1 MIKIIISGCNGKMGK
16 VLAKITADQKDLSVV
31 AGIDKNA
38 EGYAHPFPV
47 YADAS
52 ACKEKADVLID
63 FSHHSALPDLIT
75 YCLCTK
81 TPLVVATTG
90 LDEEISK
97 NLLDASNSIPIFQT
111 GNMSLGINVLTG
123 LAKKATQALGDT
135 FDIEIIEKHHNQK
148 VDAPSGTAYLIAN
161 GINEVVE
168 DRKEFVYGRHGKAA
182 VRKNTDI
189 GIHAIRGG
197 TIAGEHTV
205 IFAGPDEIIE
215 IKHTALSKDIFALGA
230 IKAARFLANQTT
242 GFYNMNDIL

>member
-1 MIKIIISGCNGKMGK
+1 MISGCNGKMGK
-16 VLAKITADQKDLSVV
+16 VLAKVLAHQKDLSIV
-31 AGIDKNA
+31 AGIDKNI
-38 EGYAHPFPV
+38 EGYSHPFPV
-47 YADAS
+47 YTDVS
-52 ACKEKADVLID
+52 SCKEKADVLID
-63 FSHHSALPDLIT
+63 FSHYSALPDLIK
-75 YCLCTK
+75 YCLRTK

-90 LDEEISK
+90 LDGEVFKI
-97 NLLDASNSIPIFQT
+97 LLDASHSIPVFQT
-111 GNMSLGINVLTG
+111 GNMSLGINVLTD

-161 GINEVVE
+161 GINEVVK
-168 DRKEFVYGRHGKAA
+168 DQKEFVYGRHGKAD
-182 VRKNTDI
+182 VRKSTDI

-230 IKAARFLANQTT
+230 IKAAKYLVGQKN